1 MNAVVVKDDQED
13 NMNTYT
19 ERLKREIERV
29 TLKGNADKET
39 LRILSSIIYDMD
51 LRLGQL
57 ETQAPK
63 VEVAPA
69 PAPVVEEEPVT
80 KQTSTR
86 KVASKTTDV
95 SSKS

>member
-1 MNAVVVKDDQED
+1 
-13 NMNTYT
+13 MNTYT

-51 LRLGQL
+51 LRISQL
-57 ETQAPK
+57 ETPKPK
-63 VEVAPA
+63 VEEAPA
-69 PAPVVEEEPVT
+69 PAPEVEEKPVEKT
-80 KQTSTR
+80 TTTR
-86 KVASKTTDV
+86 KVTTKTTGV